1 MERVKVE
8 RTGITDREKIYEI
21 LKKEGFSVYEWS
33 DPPGTYYPTHT
44 HPDREVRWV
53 IEGEVV
59 IGAEGKEI
67 VLREGDR
74 IELEPETPH
83 WAKTEKGVR
92 YICGSK

>member
-1 MERVKVE
+1 MERVRVE
-8 RTGITDREKIYEI
+8 RTGIKDKSEIYRI
-21 LKKEGFSVYEWS
+21 LKEKGYSVYEWY

-59 IGAEGKEI
+59 IGTEGKEI
-67 VLREGDR
+67 TLKEGDM
-74 IELEPETPH
+74 IELEPGTPH